1 MVCTVE
7 GKNGK
12 VYTLFQ
18 NKKNPNLKYFSGSPS
33 KAGKPIDIPAG
44 MKIIK
49 NKRTGL
55 PMLKK
60 K

>member
-1 MVCTVE
+1 MAYTKE

-12 VYTLFQ
+12 VYTLHQ
-18 NKKNPNLKYFSGSPS
+18 LKKNPNLKYFSAKKSP
-33 KAGKPIDIPAG
+33 KGKPIDKPKGFKVIT
-44 MKIIK
+44 

-60 K
+60 Q

>member
-18 NKKNPNLKYFSGSPS
+18 NKKNPNLKYFSGSNS
-33 KAGKPIDIPAG
+33 KAGKAIDLPKG
-44 MKIIK
+44 FKIIK